1 MTLRSIYEAKVHKL
15 CVVQVLQ
22 VSTAVM
28 ECLVTVE
35 SSPDERHCHTSVLTR
50 RNGPAQVPFD
60 AENVQVQTPPVV
72 ENDPVQT
79 PPTADNFSVQ
89 TPPDVENVPVQT
101 PPAAENVPAQTPT
114 NMEIDPAQTAAVV
127 DSDAARAQFKG
138 GRGRTLVSLVRTF
151 LVSAIHVRK
160 TYSVIM

>member
-1 MTLRSIYEAKVHKL
+1 MTLRSFYEAKVHKL

-60 AENVQVQTPPVV
+60 AENVQVQTPP
-72 ENDPVQT
+72 
-79 PPTADNFSVQ
+79 TADNFSVQ

-114 NMEIDPAQTAAVV
+114 NMEIDPAQTPPVV
-127 DSDAARAQFKG
+127 DSDTARTQFKG

-151 LVSAIHVRK
+151 LVSAI
-160 TYSVIM
+160 